1 MPIAYDNTPA
11 GAVTEFGALGN
22 GDWLHETSR
31 GLCLKLDTDLLKR
44 YADGGVESGIPADL
58 AVTLVTNDHVNV
70 TATPGATFGSLGNG
84 SWFVDFTRGLC
95 IKLNSD
101 QLKRKSDGAVESG
114 VDPNVQVIAKTDSEV
129 NGTYDP

>member
-1 MPIAYDNTPA
+1 MGITYDNTPA
-11 GAVTEFGALGN
+11 GAVTEFGA
-22 GDWLHETSR
+22 
-31 GLCLKLDTDLLKR
+31 
-44 YADGGVESGIPADL
+44 
-58 AVTLVTNDHVNV
+58 
-70 TATPGATFGSLGNG
+70 LGNG

-114 VDPNVQVIAKTDSEV
+114 VDPNVEVTAKTDSEV

>member
-11 GAVTEFGALGN
+11 GAITQFGPLGV
-22 GDWLHETSR
+22 GEWIFEASR
-31 GLCLKLDTDLLKR
+31 GLCLKLDTDVLKR
-44 YADGGVESGIPADL
+44 YVDGGVESGIAADL

-70 TATPGATFGSLGNG
+70 TATPGDTFGSLGNG

-114 VDPNVQVIAKTDSEV
+114 VDPNVGVIAKTDSEV